1 MKDFFRINKPFKKY
15 LPVYMIM
22 LSIML
27 LLGTSYALL
36 RSSHQGEN
44 SYVMNVGL
52 LEVTFVDSQ
61 TSALTLENAKPVT
74 DKEGINQTNE
84 LVFTVK
90 NTGNVAAKYNV
101 YIEETSTSPEF
112 KTVIRFIS
120 NKNDTGYNDPKTLAD
135 DKYIDQGSYLD
146 IGETA
151 TYKVKAWI
159 SETADATYMNQTFTA
174 RIVVEVEQSKK
185 LDKSGANEPD
195 LLENMIPVYYEA
207 TSDTEG
213 VWKKADSTN
222 TNPTY
227 KWHDYTNFMWANAVT
242 VKENGTKTRSE

>member
-74 DKEGINQTNE
+74 DEEGEQEINE

-90 NTGNVAAKYNV
+90 NTGNVDAKYSV
-101 YIEETSTSPEF
+101 
-112 KTVIRFIS
+112 
-120 NKNDTGYNDPKTLAD
+120 
-135 DKYIDQGSYLD
+135 
-146 IGETA
+146 
-151 TYKVKAWI
+151 
-159 SETADATYMNQTFTA
+159 
-174 RIVVEVEQSKK
+174 
-185 LDKSGANEPD
+185 
-195 LLENMIPVYYEA
+195 
-207 TSDTEG
+207 
-213 VWKKADSTN
+213 
-222 TNPTY
+222 
-227 KWHDYTNFMWANAVT
+227 
-242 VKENGTKTRSE
+242 

>member
-74 DKEGINQTNE
+74 DEEGKSNTNE

-90 NTGNVAAKYNV
+90 NTGNVIAKYNV

-120 NKNDTGYNDPKTLAD
+120 NKNDTGYTDPKTL
-135 DKYIDQGSYLD
+135 S
-146 IGETA
+146 
-151 TYKVKAWI
+151 
-159 SETADATYMNQTFTA
+159 
-174 RIVVEVEQSKK
+174 
-185 LDKSGANEPD
+185 
-195 LLENMIPVYYEA
+195 
-207 TSDTEG
+207 
-213 VWKKADSTN
+213 
-222 TNPTY
+222 
-227 KWHDYTNFMWANAVT
+227 
-242 VKENGTKTRSE
+242 

>member
-15 LPVYMIM
+15 LLVYMIM

-120 NKNDTGYNDPKTLAD
+120 NKNDTGYTDPKTLAD

-174 RIVVEVEQSKK
+174 RIVVEEKKKKK
-185 LDKSGANEPD
+185 LEELVVNS
-195 LLENMIPVYYEA
+195 
-207 TSDTEG
+207 
-213 VWKKADSTN
+213 
-222 TNPTY
+222 
-227 KWHDYTNFMWANAVT
+227 
-242 VKENGTKTRSE
+242 

>member
-1 MKDFFRINKPFKKY
+1 MKDFFRIDKPFKKY
-15 LPVYMIM
+15 LPVYMII
-22 LSIML
+22 LSVIL
-27 LLGTSYALL
+27 LMGTSYALL

-90 NTGNVAAKYNV
+90 NTGNIVAKYSV

-120 NKNDTGYNDPKTLAD
+120 NKNDTGYTDPKTLSE

-146 IGETA
+146 VGEIA

-174 RIVVEVEQSKK
+174 RIV
-185 LDKSGANEPD
+185 
-195 LLENMIPVYYEA
+195 I
-207 TSDTEG
+207 
-213 VWKKADSTN
+213 DSFQIT
-222 TNPTY
+222 
-227 KWHDYTNFMWANAVT
+227 
-242 VKENGTKTRSE
+242 